1 MSKTED
7 RKMQTKRRV
16 LLIVWAAAIVLTAV
30 VIGHTNPLEDPD
42 TARLKK
48 ICACLLLTLVV
59 LLVTFGYSR
68 LTQLPVELWNNR
80 RLILRLSKNDFR
92 KRYAGSY
99 LGVVWSLVPPV
110 VTVLMYYIVF
120 DRIFRSGRQQITGT
134 INVPYVL
141 FLTAGLVPW
150 FFFSDAVTGG
160 MTSLLEYN
168 YLVKKVVFKVS
179 ILPMI
184 KINAAVITHIGFT
197 VILLIISM
205 LYGYF
210 PTVYWLQL
218 IYYTLCEYL
227 FVLGLSY
234 ATSAI
239 VVFFRDLQ
247 QIVSIFLQVGMW
259 ATPILWNVTTVNENL
274 RPYFKLN
281 PMAYI
286 VEGYRNSI
294 YGGEWFWT
302 HFYSSTYFWIVTV
315 LLFVIGAMIFRK
327 LKPQFADV
335 M

>member
-7 RKMQTKRRV
+7 RKKQTKRRV

-80 RLILRLSKNDFR
+80 RLIMRLSKNDFR

-168 YLVKKVVFKVS
+168 YLVKKVVFKV
-179 ILPMI
+179 P
-184 KINAAVITHIGFT
+184 V
-197 VILLIISM
+197 
-205 LYGYF
+205 
-210 PTVYWLQL
+210 
-218 IYYTLCEYL
+218 
-227 FVLGLSY
+227 
-234 ATSAI
+234 
-239 VVFFRDLQ
+239 
-247 QIVSIFLQVGMW
+247 
-259 ATPILWNVTTVNENL
+259 
-274 RPYFKLN
+274 
-281 PMAYI
+281 
-286 VEGYRNSI
+286 
-294 YGGEWFWT
+294 
-302 HFYSSTYFWIVTV
+302 
-315 LLFVIGAMIFRK
+315 
-327 LKPQFADV
+327 
-335 M
+335 

>member
-7 RKMQTKRRV
+7 RKKQTKRRV

-168 YLVKKVVFKVS
+168 YLVKKDVFKVS

-197 VILLIISM
+197 VILLIISV

-274 RPYFKLN
+274 RPCFKLN